1 MILTITAGTTA
12 RIPMSANTKLMPT
25 MTRMPTITTG
35 INGKFDGLR
44 YGKNQEYRRSS
55 FRQIDR
61 SGAHKQARPEW
72 CCVLAVQVRLWKRPY
87 CFDCQSQKWQHEIL
101 RMFTHRNQKK
111 SHKEGAYRKT
121 DTFRLSILRI

>member
-61 SGAHKQARPEW
+61 SGADKQAWPEW
-72 CCVLAVQVRLWKRPY
+72 CCVLAVQVRLWK
-87 CFDCQSQKWQHEIL
+87 
-101 RMFTHRNQKK
+101 
-111 SHKEGAYRKT
+111 
-121 DTFRLSILRI
+121 